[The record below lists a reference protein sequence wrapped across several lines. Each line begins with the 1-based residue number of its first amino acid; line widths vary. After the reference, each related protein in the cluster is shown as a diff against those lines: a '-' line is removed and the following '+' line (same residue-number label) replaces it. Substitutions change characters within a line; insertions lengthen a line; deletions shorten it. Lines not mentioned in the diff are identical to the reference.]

1 MTIKQKNTKILSKKK
16 KRRDSQLETQ
26 RNIYLENE
34 AYQLFLSDG
43 LPLQRTYKQL
53 RSQGLIGYA
62 EFYLRKV
69 SS

>member
-1 MTIKQKNTKILSKKK
+1 MTIKQKNKKILSKKK
-16 KRRDSQLETQ
+16 KRRDSQLEAQ
-26 RNIYLENE
+26 RNIYLEND

-43 LPLQRTYKQL
+43 LPIQRTYKQL

-62 EFYLRKV
+62 EFYLRKA